1 MVQIPNRKLYSAKEF
16 SQLLGITPKTLRRLV
31 KDELIPQPTRLGG
44 QQRWYATDVHRVIS
58 KEDEHDE

>member
-58 KEDEHDE
+58 KEAEHDE